1 MIWRRCRAE
10 RSSTALLRVVNNVSL
25 LTTSWRGYAVSKE
38 KVVQIFNRDIKL
50 KQRERAAA
58 DPEESDYQYL
68 RTEVASRLTNRLH
81 VRGHIL
87 TLFA

>member
-10 RSSTALLRVVNNVSL
+10 RSSTALLRVANNVSL
-25 LTTSWRGYAVSKE
+25 ATTSCGYAVSKE
-38 KVVQIFNRDIKL
+38 KVVQIFNRDIKI

-81 VRGHIL
+81 VRGH
-87 TLFA
+87 TLCS